1 MPTIFC
7 ETDKSIYAAH
17 LFIYY
22 KHFTKNALI
31 IAYKM
36 ILPDIVDIQ
45 KAITYNRD
53 IYLLFDNNKLQKLEL
68 ISIAKLV
75 SKLYQ
80 SHNHHLCAKVA
91 VAFHSTVVQLKS
103 RRYVPISMLAD
114 LKHQIEA
121 EKETELT
128 RQVYRLLEDAELIA
142 EDKDRMSD
150 TTSERSKVTFDR
162 LESGIYVLRQRT
174 ESEGSANA
182 DIKTSPAFND
192 QDQPVIIKDEGDN
205 IITNQ
210 KERKAEDCER
220 IPTIELKKTTEEDV
234 IETEGSLPRHQSSE
248 SLVSLNSMSSSEL
261 MFGTP
266 NVGSCQYFHSVDVK
280 PKVSAQ

>member
-22 KHFTKNALI
+22 KHFSKNALI
-31 IAYKM
+31 VAYRI
-36 ILPDIVDIQ
+36 ILPHIADIQ
-45 KAITYNRD
+45 KAITYNHD

-121 EKETELT
+121 EKETELA
-128 RQVYRLLEDAELIA
+128 RQVDRLLEDAELIA

-192 QDQPVIIKDEGDN
+192 QDQPVIIKDESDN
-205 IITNQ
+205 LTNQ

-220 IPTIELKKTTEEDV
+220 IPTIEQQKTTQEDV
-234 IETEGSLPRHQSSE
+234 IGTEGSLSRHQSPE

-261 MFGTP
+261 MFGTL
-266 NVGSCQYFHSVDVK
+266 NVGTCKYFHSVDVK
-280 PKVSAQ
+280 PKVSTQ